1 MIQQP
6 GDFRPPV
13 DFGTGKGFYC
23 CKIYLSDNT
32 SADFCSTGSNY
43 FVVMGGE
50 VIDEQPGP
58 VFSGGCTLLG
68 RLTNNPRIAGR
79 LVL

>member
-1 MIQQP
+1 MIQP
-6 GDFRPPV
+6 LGDFRPPV
-13 DFGTGKGFYC
+13 DFGTGKGFYY

-50 VIDEQPGP
+50 VTDEQPGP
-58 VFSGGCTLLG
+58 VFSDGGTLLG
-68 RLTNNPRIAGR
+68 RLIHSPRIASR
-79 LVL
+79 FVL